1 MEVNRR
7 TAGAM
12 LLGSA
17 VALRSTSALGALATR
32 PSAPD
37 LSPSSWPSGEYES
50 YARAQLNDRTA
61 AGSAIG
67 YHGAVTVAYNALAA
81 RAGLEALKQ
90 GGSAID
96 AAMTTALA
104 QVALTAGAPISYFG
118 IMSLVYFEAKTGKVH
133 TMNAEWNTVAGE
145 LEPLSIP
152 GGYDIASEEGRRGSG
167 KPSGRTALVGGF
179 MKGVEAAHKR
189 FGKLPFASLFGPAI
203 FVAENGMAVSREM
216 ADLLRF
222 RREDLARLPET
233 RATFLKPDGSSYARG
248 ETFRQP
254 ALAATLR
261 QIASEGA
268 DHMYGGAWGRKLVKR
283 LQAEGG
289 KMTLDDLKAYEVLWS
304 EAQVAPLA
312 NGYSVATNPWPNAG
326 GTALIEAQ
334 NLAIVSGLANGPH
347 WTEDGTALRKALD
360 ICTIGY
366 VSELPKEAIEQIFP
380 GVDMSPRARVTM
392 SHAEQIWEK
401 MRTGAQLVPFV
412 PAKPRHSDDVVAI
425 DSEGNIAAIT
435 HSINTLFWGK
445 TGIAIDG
452 ITVSDAGSYQQQA
465 IAATGPGKRMPAAT
479 ETGILFRD
487 GRPVIGFASMGVG
500 LHHRTF
506 QCLQNVTAFGMSVE
520 QAINTADFFLPSL
533 DPKTLQQTI
542 HVPAGRFALEVLD
555 ETGFAYREVPLSE
568 IRTGGEG
575 KWVAISRDPRT
586 RMLHAASH
594 NRSNSDAVA
603 F

>member
-1 MEVNRR
+1 
-7 TAGAM
+7 
-12 LLGSA
+12 
-17 VALRSTSALGALATR
+17 
-32 PSAPD
+32 
-37 LSPSSWPSGEYES
+37 
-50 YARAQLNDRTA
+50 
-61 AGSAIG
+61 
-67 YHGAVTVAYNALAA
+67 VAYNALAA

-465 IAATGPGKRMPAAT
+465 IAATGPGKRMPAVT

-487 GRPVIGFASMGVG
+487 GKPVIGFASMGVG

>member
-50 YARAQLNDRTA
+50 YARAQLHDRTA

-268 DHMYGGAWGRKLVKR
+268 DHMYGGALGRKLVKR

-465 IAATGPGKRMPAAT
+465 IAATGPGKRMPAVT

-487 GRPVIGFASMGVG
+487 GKPVIGFASMGVG

>member
-1 MEVNRR
+1 
-7 TAGAM
+7 
-12 LLGSA
+12 
-17 VALRSTSALGALATR
+17 
-32 PSAPD
+32 
-37 LSPSSWPSGEYES
+37 
-50 YARAQLNDRTA
+50 
-61 AGSAIG
+61 
-67 YHGAVTVAYNALAA
+67 
-81 RAGLEALKQ
+81 
-90 GGSAID
+90 
-96 AAMTTALA
+96 
-104 QVALTAGAPISYFG
+104 
-118 IMSLVYFEAKTGKVH
+118 
-133 TMNAEWNTVAGE
+133 
-145 LEPLSIP
+145 
-152 GGYDIASEEGRRGSG
+152 
-167 KPSGRTALVGGF
+167 
-179 MKGVEAAHKR
+179 
-189 FGKLPFASLFGPAI
+189 
-203 FVAENGMAVSREM
+203 
-216 ADLLRF
+216 
-222 RREDLARLPET
+222 
-233 RATFLKPDGSSYARG
+233 
-248 ETFRQP
+248 
-254 ALAATLR
+254 
-261 QIASEGA
+261 
-268 DHMYGGAWGRKLVKR
+268 
-283 LQAEGG
+283 
-289 KMTLDDLKAYEVLWS
+289 MTLDDLKAYEVLWS

-465 IAATGPGKRMPAAT
+465 IAATGPGKRMPAVT

-487 GRPVIGFASMGVG
+487 GKPVIGFASMGVG